1 MDVDKEAEYIIDE
14 VALFAVLRQMSVQ
27 AEQLLASG
35 DETRALQISE
45 WLRLIREAIG
55 APPEKM
61 NK

>member
-1 MDVDKEAEYIIDE
+1 MDIDKEAEYIIDE

-27 AEQLLASG
+27 AEQLLACG

-55 APPEKM
+55 APPE
-61 NK
+61 

>member
-55 APPEKM
+55 APPE
-61 NK
+61 